1 MANRFGGFGGGFGGG
16 NMQAMMKQ
24 AQKMQQDAMRAKE
37 ELDNTVFEGS
47 ASGEMVKVEVNGA
60 FEMVSVK
67 INPAVVDP
75 DDIEMLEDLIV
86 AATNEALRQ
95 MESESAKTMESLAGG
110 FGLGGGLPF

>member
-37 ELDNTVFEGS
+37 ELENTVFEGS

-67 INPAVVDP
+67 INPAVCDP
-75 DDIEMLEDLIV
+75 DDIEMLEDLVV
-86 AATNEALRQ
+86 AAYND
-95 MESESAKTMESLAGG
+95 AKAKIDEKKDESLGA
-110 FGLGGGLPF
+110 FGGLI